1 MAQSIISK
9 LLLWLAALVVGFGL
23 IFLTL
28 TVQRSTF
35 PYNSEGNYFDG
46 VVNYH
51 EQSIM
56 FYGILTAASF
66 LTSVMLLAIRLI
78 VQSRQQPASAELS
91 HYR

>member
-1 MAQSIISK
+1 MTQSIISK
-9 LLLWLAALVVGFGL
+9 LLLWLAALVIGSGL
-23 IFLTL
+23 IFLAL

-56 FYGILTAASF
+56 FYGILSAASF
-66 LTSVMLLAIRLI
+66 LISKMLLAIRLL
-78 VQSRQQPASAELS
+78 VQSRQQTASVELGY
-91 HYR
+91 YR